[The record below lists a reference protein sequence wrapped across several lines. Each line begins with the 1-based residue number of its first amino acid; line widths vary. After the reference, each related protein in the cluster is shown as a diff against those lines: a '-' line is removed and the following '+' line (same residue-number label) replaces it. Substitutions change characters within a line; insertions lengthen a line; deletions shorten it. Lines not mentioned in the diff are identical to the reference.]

1 VRIVSLFPAATEWVC
16 AFGAGA
22 SLVARSHGC
31 DHPPFVRTLPSVTR
45 PIGGVD
51 PVGEARPVL
60 DLEALYQ
67 ARPDV
72 IVTGATRFEP
82 GIPVADLEAALATW
96 EDPRPAVLSMAPST
110 LKQVLDAALQLAARI
125 GQAPTA
131 MQLLAQNEVQ
141 LQQRWH
147 QLGLSKRSDPQ
158 AFPSAVCLVG
168 LDPLV
173 SAGYWVPEMVEKA
186 GGRALCATPGHP
198 PAALASE
205 TLLAADPDV
214 VLLLACPP
222 ASAPVRRWLDA
233 QHLRAVRTGRLWQF
247 NESAALTRPGP
258 RLYRAIELLSHALY
272 PDRSAP
278 DLVLEPGT
286 IQRL

>member
-1 VRIVSLFPAATEWVC
+1 
-16 AFGAGA
+16 
-22 SLVARSHGC
+22 
-31 DHPPFVRTLPSVTR
+31 
-45 PIGGVD
+45 
-51 PVGEARPVL
+51 
-60 DLEALYQ
+60 
-67 ARPDV
+67 
-72 IVTGATRFEP
+72 
-82 GIPVADLEAALATW
+82 
-96 EDPRPAVLSMAPST
+96 MAPST

-131 MQLLAQNEVQ
+131 MQLLAQNEVR

-158 AFPSAVCLVG
+158 TFPSVVCLVG

-173 SAGYWVPEMVEKA
+173 SAGYWIPDLVEKA

-214 VLLLACPP
+214 IVLLSCPL
-222 ASAPVRRWLDA
+222 ASAPVHRWLDG
-233 QHLRAVRTGRLWQF
+233 QPLRAVRTGRVWQF